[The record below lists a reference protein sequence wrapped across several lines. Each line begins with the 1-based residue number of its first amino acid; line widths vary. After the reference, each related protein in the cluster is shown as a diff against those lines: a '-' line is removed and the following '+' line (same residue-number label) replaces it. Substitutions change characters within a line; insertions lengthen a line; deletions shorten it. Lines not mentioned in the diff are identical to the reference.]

1 VKNIFNVFY
10 ITIIIGILSC
20 NTSKKTTTTTSLPEK
35 PTTVSPLSIAG
46 ILSNL
51 KAREIKAEW
60 LSSDMD
66 MDYQGKPM
74 SVTASMNARFRK
86 DSIIWMNVKKL
97 GFNVARAK
105 ITPDSVFLINY
116 LQSNYVARDL
126 KYIEKQFNLPAD
138 FKMLQNILLG
148 NPVFL
153 TDTKQMTF
161 DKVASGDIVMKG
173 KDSQWQTSYTLDAL
187 GETLKEMLFEQP
199 LANRSMKVTYGNF
212 DILKGYGK
220 NDMKFAYLRTLNIES
235 PQTGKASISL
245 EIEPSS
251 LEVNV
256 PKTIKFE
263 IPAHYE
269 RME

>member
-1 VKNIFNVFY
+1 VKNIKSIIY
-10 ITIIIGILSC
+10 IAFSVIILSC
-20 NTSKKTTTTTSLPEK
+20 NTTKKATTTAVPEK
-35 PTTVSPLSIAG
+35 PATLPPLSIST

-51 KAREIKAEW
+51 KAREINADW

-66 MDYQGKPM
+66 IDYQGKPM
-74 SVTASMNARFRK
+74 SLSASMNSRFRK

-105 ITPDSVFLINY
+105 ITPDSVFVINY
-116 LQSNYVARDL
+116 LQSNYLAKDL
-126 KYIEKQFNLPAD
+126 KYIEKQYNLPAD

-153 TDTKQMTF
+153 TDTKQLTF
-161 DKVASGDIVMKG
+161 DKIASGDIVMKG
-173 KDSQWQTSYTLDAL
+173 KDSQWQTTYTLDAK

-199 LANRSMKVTYGNF
+199 IASRSMKVTYGNF

-220 NDMKFAYLRTLNIES
+220 NDTKFAYLRTLNIDS

-256 PKTIKFE
+256 PKNIKFD
-263 IPAHYE
+263 IPTHYQRLE
-269 RME
+269 

>member
-1 VKNIFNVFY
+1 VKNIKSTLY
-10 ITIIIGILSC
+10 ITFSVIILSC
-20 NTSKKTTTTTSLPEK
+20 NSTKKATTTAVPEK
-35 PTTVSPLSIAG
+35 PATIPPLSIST

-66 MDYQGKPM
+66 VDYQGKPM
-74 SVTASMNARFRK
+74 SITASMNARFRK
-86 DSIIWMNVKKL
+86 DSVIWMNIKKL

-105 ITPDSVFLINY
+105 ITPDSIFVINY
-116 LQSNYVARDL
+116 IQSNYVAKDL

-153 TDTKQMTF
+153 TDTKQLTF
-161 DKVASGDIVMKG
+161 DKAASGDIMMHG
-173 KDSQWQTSYTLDAL
+173 KDSQWQTTYTLDAQ

-199 LANRSMKVTYGNF
+199 IASRSMRVTYSNF

-220 NDMKFAYLRTLNIES
+220 NDIKFAYLRTLNIES

-251 LEVNV
+251 LEINV

-269 RME
+269 RMD